1 MSNSHM
7 VSDET
12 LCKAADNVQVQERA
26 HFLCQRSRKRCE
38 FLTFY
43 SLSLTATWIVQ
54 QKAWKRGIL
63 HRDCSLNNSMIEDFD
78 DGSRGLL
85 LDWEFAVKITK
96 QGEYDLGGT
105 VSVHALTNFSC
116 LTFSITGDSS
126 LPFCQSTGTARDR
139 ILQVNSFICTQNY
152 SRFLYH

>member
-1 MSNSHM
+1 MLNSHT

-54 QKAWKRGIL
+54 QKAWERGIL

-78 DGSRGLL
+78 DGSHGLL

-105 VSVHALTNFSC
+105 VSVHALTIS
-116 LTFSITGDSS
+116 
-126 LPFCQSTGTARDR
+126 PA
-139 ILQVNSFICTQNY
+139 
-152 SRFLYH
+152 